1 MISAALDIL
10 FSPAGLALVIG
21 AAAATATRWRPGL
34 AARLRKAL
42 ARLSG
47 ATARALFAQGSI
59 GHRLVGRLLFGDD
72 YHGGKVGPRPGLEER
87 LLEDASCAGRARR
100 LFWAAEAFF
109 AGLPA
114 ENLRVKSVRG
124 GGAFELERREE
135 EAGAGGSGGGS
146 RRRAIRVTL
155 LGVNAPP
162 PEKTHA
168 AARAVEASREILE
181 GRKVRLEFDPAS
193 WARGHRNRRSGL
205 AEAYVWVRQRSGE
218 GEARPAW
225 ILLNR
230 ELITHGF
237 AEASTLPHPRRKA
250 FLKAQRKLRAEA
262 ESRGVGRFSRGE
274 EQPEN
279 WPYRASAPCRK
290 ASERLSEEVFEP
302 GASA

>member
-1 MISAALDIL
+1 MIGAALDIL
-10 FSPAGLALVIG
+10 FSPTGLALVVG
-21 AAAATATRWRPGL
+21 AAAATATRWRPRQI

-42 ARLSG
+42 ARLPG

-59 GHRLVGRLLFGDD
+59 GHRLAGRLLFGDD

-100 LFWAAEAFF
+100 LFWAAEALF

-114 ENLRVKSVRG
+114 EGLRVKSVRG

-135 EAGAGGSGGGS
+135 EAGAGAGG
-146 RRRAIRVTL
+146 RRTIRVTL

-168 AARAVEASREILE
+168 AARAVEASREVLE
-181 GRKVRLEFDPAS
+181 GREVRLEFDPAS

-205 AEAYVWVRQRSGE
+205 AEAYVWVRQREDEGE
-218 GEARPAW
+218 GSPTW

-262 ESRGVGRFSRGE
+262 ESRGVGRFSGGGE
-274 EQPEN
+274 RQPEN
-279 WPYRASAPCRK
+279 WPYRASAPRRK
-290 ASERLSEEVFEP
+290 ASDRLSEEVFEP
-302 GASA
+302 GAPA